1 MSFKPSTKYSSL
13 SNYSSSNY
21 SSTNYSSVNAF
32 RTGNPKVNLVPVLT
46 AVSFPSLSETT
57 CTVNTC
63 KDVDNSY
70 LTKVK
75 KVNILEKDAVL
86 PGFVQI
92 DFDKSTNKMVYTYGL
107 MSNNNVTTEANNSEI
122 IHVNAA
128 FTAMNALYE
137 KRKASYID
145 LWGIDTY
152 ESVFG
157 KTIVYEEEDE
167 NDYVEEQM
175 YE

>member
-1 MSFKPSTKYSSL
+1 MSFKPSTKYSS
-13 SNYSSSNY
+13 
-21 SSTNYSSVNAF
+21 TNAF
-32 RTGNPKVNLVPVLT
+32 RTVNPKINSNPVPVLT
-46 AVSFPSLSETT
+46 AASFPSLSETT
-57 CTVNTC
+57 CTINTC
-63 KDVDNSY
+63 NVDNSY

-86 PGFVQI
+86 LGFVQI

-107 MSNNNVTTEANNSEI
+107 TSNNNVTTEANSEI
-122 IHVNAA
+122 IHADAV
-128 FTAMNALYE
+128 FTALNSLYE

>member
-1 MSFKPSTKYSSL
+1 MSFKPSYNKSSY
-13 SNYSSSNY
+13 NK
-21 SSTNYSSVNAF
+21 SSTNAF
-32 RTGNPKVNLVPVLT
+32 RTVGNPKINSSPVPVLT
-46 AVSFPSLSETT
+46 AASFPSLSETT
-57 CTVNTC
+57 CTINTC
-63 KDVDNSY
+63 NVDNSY

-75 KVNILEKDAVL
+75 KVTILEKDAVL

-107 MSNNNVTTEANNSEI
+107 TSNDKNNVTTEANSEI
-122 IHVNAA
+122 IHADAV
-128 FTAMNALYE
+128 FTALNSLYE

-167 NDYVEEQM
+167 NDYVEEQIM
-175 YE
+175 NE

>member
-1 MSFKPSTKYSSL
+1 MSFKPSTNKSSY
-13 SNYSSSNY
+13 NKP
-21 SSTNYSSVNAF
+21 STNAF
-32 RTGNPKVNLVPVLT
+32 RTVNPKINSNPIPVLT
-46 AVSFPSLSETT
+46 AASFPSLSETT
-57 CTVNTC
+57 CVINTC
-63 KDVDNSY
+63 NVDNSY

-75 KVNILEKDAVL
+75 KVTILEKDAVL

-107 MSNNNVTTEANNSEI
+107 TLNDNNKNNVTTEANSEI
-122 IHVNAA
+122 IHADAV
-128 FTAMNALYE
+128 FTALNALYE

>member
-1 MSFKPSTKYSSL
+1 MSFKPSYNKSSV
-13 SNYSSSNY
+13 SNYPSANKP
-21 SSTNYSSVNAF
+21 STNAF
-32 RTGNPKVNLVPVLT
+32 RTVGKPNPSPVLT
-46 AVSFPSLSETT
+46 AASFPSLSETT
-57 CTVNTC
+57 CTINTC
-63 KDVDNSY
+63 NVDNSY

-107 MSNNNVTTEANNSEI
+107 TSNNNVTTETNSEI
-122 IHVNAA
+122 IHADAV
-128 FTAMNALYE
+128 FTALNALYE

>member
-1 MSFKPSTKYSSL
+1 MSFKPSYNK
-13 SNYSSSNY
+13 
-21 SSTNYSSVNAF
+21 SSTNKSSVSNYPSTNKPSTNAF
-32 RTGNPKVNLVPVLT
+32 RTVNPKINLVPVLT
-46 AVSFPSLSETT
+46 AASFPSLSETT
-57 CTVNTC
+57 CAINTC
-63 KDVDNSY
+63 NVDNSY

-107 MSNNNVTTEANNSEI
+107 TLNDKNNVTTEANSEI
-122 IHVNAA
+122 IHADAV
-128 FTAMNALYE
+128 FTALNALYE

>member
-1 MSFKPSTKYSSL
+1 MSFKPSTNKSL
-13 SNYSSSNY
+13 TNK
-21 SSTNYSSVNAF
+21 SSTNKSSVNAF
-32 RTGNPKVNLVPVLT
+32 RTVNPKINPVPVLT
-46 AVSFPSLSETT
+46 AASFPSLSETT
-57 CTVNTC
+57 CAINTC
-63 KDVDNSY
+63 NVDNSY

-107 MSNNNVTTEANNSEI
+107 TLNDKNNVTTEANSEI
-122 IHVNAA
+122 IHADAV
-128 FTAMNALYE
+128 FTALNALYE

-167 NDYVEEQM
+167 NDYVEEQV

>member
-1 MSFKPSTKYSSL
+1 MSFKPSYNKP
-13 SNYSSSNY
+13 
-21 SSTNYSSVNAF
+21 STNKPSTNAF
-32 RTGNPKVNLVPVLT
+32 RIVGKPNPMPVLT
-46 AVSFPSLSETT
+46 AASFPSLSETT
-57 CTVNTC
+57 CTINTC
-63 KDVDNSY
+63 NVDNSY

-75 KVNILEKDAVL
+75 KVTILEKDAVL

-107 MSNNNVTTEANNSEI
+107 TLNDKNNVTTEANSEI
-122 IHVNAA
+122 IHADAV
-128 FTAMNALYE
+128 FTALNSLYE

-167 NDYVEEQM
+167 NDYVEEQICM
-175 YE
+175 NECF

>member
-13 SNYSSSNY
+13 SNYSSANK
-21 SSTNYSSVNAF
+21 SSVNAF
-32 RTGNPKVNLVPVLT
+32 RTGNPKVSLVPVLT
-46 AVSFPSLSETT
+46 AASFPSLSETT
-57 CTVNTC
+57 CAINTC
-63 KDVDNSY
+63 NVDNSY

-107 MSNNNVTTEANNSEI
+107 MSNNNVTTEANSEI
-122 IHVNAA
+122 IHADAA
-128 FTAMNALYE
+128 FTALNSLYE

-157 KTIVYEEEDE
+157 KAIVYEEEDE
-167 NDYVEEQM
+167 NDYVEEQV

>member
-1 MSFKPSTKYSSL
+1 MSFKQSV
-13 SNYSSSNY
+13 SSNKQ
-21 SSTNYSSVNAF
+21 SVNAF
-32 RTGNPKVNLVPVLT
+32 RIAGKPNPTKMPVLT
-46 AVSFPSLSETT
+46 AESFPSLSETI
-57 CTVNTC
+57 CSVNTSN
-63 KDVDNSY
+63 DVDNSY

-92 DFDKSTNKMVYTYGL
+92 DFDKSRNKMVYTYGL
-107 MSNNNVTTEANNSEI
+107 MLKNNVTTEPSSDI
-122 IHVNAA
+122 INA
-128 FTAMNALYE
+128 FTALNALYE
-137 KRKASYID
+137 KRKKSYID

-152 ESVFG
+152 ETVFG

-167 NDYVEEQM
+167 NDYEEEQI

>member
-1 MSFKPSTKYSSL
+1 MFPIFKDIQINIIMSFKQSV
-13 SNYSSSNY
+13 SSNKQ
-21 SSTNYSSVNAF
+21 SVNAF
-32 RTGNPKVNLVPVLT
+32 RIAGKPNPTKMPVLT
-46 AVSFPSLSETT
+46 AESFPSLSETI
-57 CTVNTC
+57 CSVNTSN
-63 KDVDNSY
+63 DVDNSY

-92 DFDKSTNKMVYTYGL
+92 DFDKSRNKMVYTYGL
-107 MSNNNVTTEANNSEI
+107 MLKNNVTTEPSSDI
-122 IHVNAA
+122 INA
-128 FTAMNALYE
+128 FTALNALYE
-137 KRKASYID
+137 KRKKSYID

-152 ESVFG
+152 ETVFG

-167 NDYVEEQM
+167 NDYEEEQI

>member
-1 MSFKPSTKYSSL
+1 MSFKSSYNKSSV
-13 SNYSSSNY
+13 SNYA
-21 SSTNYSSVNAF
+21 STNKSSVNAF
-32 RTGNPKVNLVPVLT
+32 RTVNPKINLVPVLT
-46 AVSFPSLSETT
+46 AAAFPSLSETT
-57 CTVNTC
+57 CSINTC
-63 KDVDNSY
+63 NDVDNSY

-107 MSNNNVTTEANNSEI
+107 TLNNKNNVTTEANSEI
-122 IHVNAA
+122 IHADAV
-128 FTAMNALYE
+128 FTALNALYE

-157 KTIVYEEEDE
+157 KAIIYEEEDE

>member
-1 MSFKPSTKYSSL
+1 MSFKQSV
-13 SNYSSSNY
+13 SSNKQ
-21 SSTNYSSVNAF
+21 SVNAF
-32 RTGNPKVNLVPVLT
+32 RIAGKPNPTKMPVLT
-46 AVSFPSLSETT
+46 AASFPSLSDTI
-57 CTVNTC
+57 CSVNTSN
-63 KDVDNSY
+63 DVDNSY

-92 DFDKSTNKMVYTYGL
+92 DFDKSRNKMVYTYGL
-107 MSNNNVTTEANNSEI
+107 MLKNNVTTEPSSDI
-122 IHVNAA
+122 INA
-128 FTAMNALYE
+128 FTALNALYE
-137 KRKASYID
+137 KRKKSYID

-152 ESVFG
+152 ETVFG

-167 NDYVEEQM
+167 NDYDYVEEQI

>member
-1 MSFKPSTKYSSL
+1 LFPIFKDIQINIIMSFKQSV
-13 SNYSSSNY
+13 SSNKQ
-21 SSTNYSSVNAF
+21 SVNAF
-32 RTGNPKVNLVPVLT
+32 RIAGKPNPTKMPVLT
-46 AVSFPSLSETT
+46 AESFPSLSETI
-57 CTVNTC
+57 CSVNTSN
-63 KDVDNSY
+63 DVDNSY

-92 DFDKSTNKMVYTYGL
+92 DFDKSRNKMVYTYGL
-107 MSNNNVTTEANNSEI
+107 MLKNNVTTEPSSDI
-122 IHVNAA
+122 INA
-128 FTAMNALYE
+128 FTALNALYE
-137 KRKASYID
+137 KRKKSYID

-152 ESVFG
+152 ETVFG

-167 NDYVEEQM
+167 NDYEEEQI

>member
-1 MSFKPSTKYSSL
+1 MSFKPSYNKPSY
-13 SNYSSSNY
+13 NKP
-21 SSTNYSSVNAF
+21 STNKPSTNAF
-32 RTGNPKVNLVPVLT
+32 RTVCKPNPSPVLT
-46 AVSFPSLSETT
+46 AASFPSLSETT

-63 KDVDNSY
+63 KKDVDNSY

-107 MSNNNVTTEANNSEI
+107 TLNDKNNVTTEANSEI
-122 IHVNAA
+122 IHADAV
-128 FTAMNALYE
+128 FTALNSLYE

-157 KTIVYEEEDE
+157 KTVVYEEEDE

>member
-1 MSFKPSTKYSSL
+1 MSFKPSTNKSSV
-13 SNYSSSNY
+13 SNYPSSNKP
-21 SSTNYSSVNAF
+21 STNVF
-32 RTGNPKVNLVPVLT
+32 RTVGKPNPMPVLT
-46 AVSFPSLSETT
+46 AASFPSLSETA
-57 CTVNTC
+57 CAINTC
-63 KDVDNSY
+63 NVDNSY

-75 KVNILEKDAVL
+75 KVTILEKDAVL

-107 MSNNNVTTEANNSEI
+107 TLNDKNNVTTEANSEI
-122 IHVNAA
+122 IHADAV
-128 FTAMNALYE
+128 FTALNSLYE